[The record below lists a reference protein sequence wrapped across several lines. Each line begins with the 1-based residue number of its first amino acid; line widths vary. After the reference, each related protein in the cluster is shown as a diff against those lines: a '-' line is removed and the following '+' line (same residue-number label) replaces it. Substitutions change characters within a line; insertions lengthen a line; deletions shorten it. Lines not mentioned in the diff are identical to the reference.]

1 MICGMLPSS
10 TVENY
15 LKTIYLGSIGSDGK
29 ETRLLPMGQ
38 LAAAV
43 GVTPGTATTMVKTL
57 AESGLV
63 NYEPYAGVSLTRAG
77 RRLAALVLRRHRL
90 VELFLVRVMGLRWD
104 EVHEEAE
111 LLEHV
116 VSDRLIDRMDEML
129 GRPEVDPHGDPIP
142 DAEGVVKKQQAQ
154 TLLTC
159 PVGTPMTV
167 TRIIDQDKQF
177 LRFVENHDLKP
188 GESVEVESRDE
199 AADSVL
205 LRGKD
210 NRRITIGTRAASKL
224 LVQVARVMLLVLA
237 LATAARA
244 QQVNPDAGLPSTGP
258 ISGYMDFHVNT
269 IDHEPAVIDFHR
281 FVLLFT
287 HSFTSKVRFVGE
299 LELEHAVVEGL
310 EESGELELEQ
320 SYVDFLLSR
329 PLNFRAGMVLLPLGI
344 INERHEP
351 PVFNGVERPFVDT
364 FIIPTTWFDAGA
376 GVHGEIG
383 RGLRYRAYVVPPL
396 NAREFTA
403 SEGIREG
410 RQKGAEAVAAH
421 VAFTGRAEYL
431 GVRGLAVGGAVWHG
445 TSQLLRTPK
454 LESAVTLGEVDAR
467 YLRSRLELRGEF
479 AQASIGNAAQLN
491 ETIGRGTGVPP
502 NIARAIRGFYG
513 EAGYR
518 IWDAGSPRD
527 LVAFLRY
534 ENFDTQFRMP
544 VGLLPLKE
552 FDRDAWV
559 TGVTYYPEPD
569 VAVKADYI
577 YLRNQSG
584 VFANRHLFNVGIG
597 WWF

>member
-1 MICGMLPSS
+1 MLPSS

-15 LKTIYLGSIGSDGK
+15 LKTIYLGSVGSHGR
-29 ETRLLPMGQ
+29 EARLLPMGQ

-63 NYEPYAGVSLTRAG
+63 NYEPYAGVTLTRAG

-90 VELFLVRVMGLRWD
+90 VELFLVQVMGLRWD
-104 EVHEEAE
+104 EVHDEAE

-116 VSDRLIDRMDEML
+116 VSDRLIERMDDML
-129 GRPEVDPHGDPIP
+129 GHPQVDPHGDPIP
-142 DAEGVVKKQQAQ
+142 DAEGVVKTQQAQ

-159 PVGTPMTV
+159 PVGTRVTV
-167 TRIIDQDKQF
+167 ARIIDQDKRF

-188 GESVEVESRDE
+188 GESVEVEERDE
-199 AADSVL
+199 AADSVR
-205 LRGKD
+205 LRGRD

-224 LVQVARVMLLVLA
+224 LVQVARVILLVLA
-237 LATAARA
+237 LASAARA
-244 QQVNPDAGLPSTGP
+244 QQGNPDAGFPTTGP
-258 ISGYMDFHVNT
+258 ISGYMEFHVNT
-269 IDHEPAVIDFHR
+269 ADGEPAVFDFHR
-281 FVLLFT
+281 FVLLLT

-299 LELEHAVVEGL
+299 VEIEHAVVEGL

-320 SYVDFLLSR
+320 AYVDFLLSR
-329 PLNFRAGMVLLPLGI
+329 PFNVRAGMLLLPLGI

-383 RGLRYRAYVVPPL
+383 NGLRYRAYVVAPL
-396 NAREFTA
+396 NAREFNA
-403 SEGIREG
+403 DEGIREG
-410 RQKGAEAVAAH
+410 LQKGAEATAAH

-431 GVRGLAVGGAVWHG
+431 GVRGLTVGGAVWRG
-445 TSQLLRTPK
+445 TSQLVRAPK
-454 LESAVTLGEVDAR
+454 LESNVTLGEVDAR
-467 YLRSRLELRGEF
+467 YWRSRLELRGEF
-479 AQASIGNAAQLN
+479 AQVGIGNAAQLN
-491 ETIGRGTGVPP
+491 ETISRGTGVPP
-502 NIARAIRGFYG
+502 NIARTLRGFYG

-518 IWDAGSPRD
+518 IWNAGAPRD
-527 LVAFLRY
+527 LVTFVRY

-544 VGLLPLKE
+544 AGFLPLKE

-559 TGVTYYPEPD
+559 TGVTYYPDPD

-584 VFANRHLFNVGIG
+584 VFANRRLFNVGLG

>member
-1 MICGMLPSS
+1 MIGPMLPSS

-15 LKTIYLGSIGSDGK
+15 LKTIYLGSVGSQGE

-142 DAEGVVKKQQAQ
+142 DADGVVKRQQAQ

-205 LRGKD
+205 LRAKD

-224 LVQVARVMLLVLA
+224 LVQVTHIALLVLA
-237 LATAARA
+237 LATGARA
-244 QQVNPDAGLPSTGP
+244 QEANPEAGFPSTGP
-258 ISGYMDFHVNT
+258 ISGYMEFHVNKA
-269 IDHEPAVIDFHR
+269 DHEPTVMDFHR

-320 SYVDFLLSR
+320 AYVDFLLSR

-364 FIIPTTWFDAGA
+364 VIIPTTWFDAGA

-383 RGLRYRAYVVPPL
+383 RGLRYRAYVVSPL
-396 NAREFTA
+396 NAREFNA
-403 SEGIREG
+403 DEGIRG
-410 RQKGAEAVAAH
+410 GLQKGAEAVASH
-421 VAFTGRAEYL
+421 LAFTGRAEYL
-431 GVRGLAVGGAVWHG
+431 GVRGLTVGAGVWRG
-445 TSQLLRTPK
+445 TSQLVRAAK
-454 LESAVTLGEVDAR
+454 VESNVTLGEADAR
-467 YLRSRLELRGEF
+467 YRRGRLELRGEF
-479 AQASIGNAAQLN
+479 ARVSIANAAQLN

-502 NIARAIRGFYG
+502 NIARTLRGFYG

-518 IWDAGSPRD
+518 IWDAGAPRD
-527 LVAFLRY
+527 LVTFVRY

-544 VGLLPLKE
+544 AGLLPRKE

-584 VFANRHLFNVGIG
+584 VFANRRLFNVGLG